1 MLIYNANNSGH
12 YRRNNILC
20 VLLAYEAPADSMIVR
35 LSTAFSSDDVLEIHI
50 LFHELITHA
59 FRNNYASGNI
69 WQNYLTHFIL
79 SNENFFSLACERRTP
94 PQGSLRDIAIHD
106 FEVFM
111 RLFALDNEHLHY
123 IDSFSEDSPQDS
135 PVCEISKAIAETR
148 SARKIFDI
156 VTNWYKNHGVGYFAT
171 RKAFRYDNGK
181 FTPLANDDVGNVRL
195 SDLVGYDAQKSELRA
210 NTEAFISGRPANN
223 VLLYG
228 DGGTGKS
235 TSVKALLNEYFSG
248 GLRVIEIYKHQFRD
262 IQAITQK
269 LRTRN
274 YKFILFIDD
283 LSFEENESDYKYL
296 KAIIEGG
303 IETRPDN
310 ILIYATSN
318 RRHIVREV
326 WKDRDDMEHNGDIH
340 RSDTVEEK
348 LSLASRFGIAI
359 NFSSPVRD
367 SYHEIVR
374 TLAEKSGL
382 NVPDDELISG
392 ADRWEIRH
400 GGMTGR
406 AARQYVDYL
415 LGRQ

>member
-1 MLIYNANNSGH
+1 M
-12 YRRNNILC
+12 C

-35 LSTAFSSDDVLEIHI
+35 LSTAFSSDDTLEIHI
-50 LFHELITHA
+50 LFHELITEA

-79 SNENFFSLACERRTP
+79 SNENFFSLACERRDP
-94 PQGSLRDIAIHD
+94 PQGSLKDIAIHD

-111 RLFALDNEHLHY
+111 RLFALDNEHLRY
-123 IDSFSEDSPQDS
+123 IDNFREDTPQNS
-135 PVCEISKAIAETR
+135 PVCEISKAIAESR

-156 VTNWYKNHGVGYFAT
+156 VTNWYRLHGVGYFST
-171 RKAFRYDNGK
+171 RKAFRYDGGK
-181 FTPLANDDVGNVRL
+181 FVALNNANVGSVVL
-195 SDLVGYDAQKSELRA
+195 SDLVGYEAQKSELRA

-235 TSVKALLNEYFSG
+235 TSVKAILNEYFAQ
-248 GLRVIEIYKHQFRD
+248 GLRVIEIFKHQMKD
-262 IQAITQK
+262 IQAIITK
-269 LRTRN
+269 LRRRN

-283 LSFEENESDYKYL
+283 LSFEEHEVEYKYL
-296 KAIIEGG
+296 KAVIEGG
-303 IETRPDN
+303 IESRPDN
-310 ILIYATSN
+310 VLIYATSN

-359 NFSSPVRD
+359 NYSSPMRKT
-367 SYHEIVR
+367 YHEIVR
-374 TLAEKSGL
+374 SLAERSGL
-382 NVPDDELISG
+382 AVDDGELIAG

-415 LGRQ
+415 LGRK

>member
-1 MLIYNANNSGH
+1 M
-12 YRRNNILC
+12 C

-35 LSTAFSSDDVLEIHI
+35 LSTAFSNDDVLEIHI
-50 LFHELITHA
+50 LFHELITDA
-59 FRNNYASGNI
+59 YANNYASGNI

-79 SNENFFSLACERRTP
+79 SNENFFSLACERRDP
-94 PQGSLRDIAIHD
+94 PQGSLRDIALHD
-106 FEVFM
+106 FEAFK
-111 RLFALDNEHLHY
+111 RLFALDNEHMRY
-123 IDSFSEDSPQDS
+123 IDNFTGDERQNS
-135 PVCEISKAIAETR
+135 PVCEISKAIAE
-148 SARKIFDI
+148 SHDARKIFDI
-156 VTNWYKNHGVGYFAT
+156 VTNWYKRHGVGYFSA
-171 RKAFRYDNGK
+171 RKAFRYDCGK
-181 FTPLANDDVGNVRL
+181 FIPLANENVGDFRL
-195 SDLVGYDAQKSELRA
+195 DDLVGYEAQKSELRA

-235 TSVKALLNEYFSG
+235 TSVKALLNEYFAD

-262 IQAITQK
+262 ILKISEM
-269 LRTRN
+269 LRRRN

-283 LSFEENESDYKYL
+283 LSFEENESEYKYL
-296 KAIIEGG
+296 KAVIEGG

-318 RRHIVREV
+318 RRHIVREI

-348 LSLASRFGIAI
+348 LLLASRFGIAI
-359 NFSSPVRD
+359 NFSSPQRKM
-367 SYHEIVR
+367 YHEIVR
-374 TLAEKSGL
+374 TLAAKAGL
-382 NVPDDELISG
+382 VVDENELISG

-415 LGRQ
+415 CGKCKDKI

>member
-1 MLIYNANNSGH
+1 M
-12 YRRNNILC
+12 C

-35 LSTAFSSDDVLEIHI
+35 LSTAFSSDDTLEIHI
-50 LFHELITHA
+50 LFHELITEA

-79 SNENFFSLACERRTP
+79 SNENFFSLACERRDP
-94 PQGSLRDIAIHD
+94 PQGSLKDIAIHD

-111 RLFALDNEHLHY
+111 RLFALDNEHLRY
-123 IDSFSEDSPQDS
+123 IDNFREDTPQNS
-135 PVCEISKAIAETR
+135 PVCEISKAIAESR

-156 VTNWYKNHGVGYFAT
+156 VTNWYRLHGVGYFST
-171 RKAFRYDNGK
+171 RKAFRYDGGK
-181 FTPLANDDVGNVRL
+181 FVALNNANVGSVVL
-195 SDLVGYDAQKSELRA
+195 SDLVGYEAQKSELRA

-235 TSVKALLNEYFSG
+235 TSVKAILNEYFAQ
-248 GLRVIEIYKHQFRD
+248 GLRVIEIFKHQMKD
-262 IQAITQK
+262 IQAIITK
-269 LRTRN
+269 LRRRN

-283 LSFEENESDYKYL
+283 LSFEEHEVEYKYL
-296 KAIIEGG
+296 KAVIEGG

-310 ILIYATSN
+310 VLIYATSN

-359 NFSSPVRD
+359 NYSSPMRKT
-367 SYHEIVR
+367 YHEIVR
-374 TLAEKSGL
+374 SLAEKSGL
-382 NVPDDELISG
+382 AVDDGELIAG

-415 LGRQ
+415 LGRK

>member
-1 MLIYNANNSGH
+1 M
-12 YRRNNILC
+12 C

-35 LSTAFSSDDVLEIHI
+35 LSTAFSSDDTLEIHI
-50 LFHELITHA
+50 LFHELITEA

-79 SNENFFSLACERRTP
+79 SNENFFSLACERRDP
-94 PQGSLRDIAIHD
+94 PQGSLKDIAIHD

-111 RLFALDNEHLHY
+111 RLFALDNEHLRY
-123 IDSFSEDSPQDS
+123 IDNFREDTPQNS
-135 PVCEISKAIAETR
+135 PVCEISKAIAESR

-156 VTNWYKNHGVGYFAT
+156 VTNWYRLHGVGYFST
-171 RKAFRYDNGK
+171 RKAFRYDGRK
-181 FTPLANDDVGNVRL
+181 FVALNNANVGSVVL
-195 SDLVGYDAQKSELRA
+195 SDLVGYEAQKSELRA

-235 TSVKALLNEYFSG
+235 TSVKAILNEYFAQ
-248 GLRVIEIYKHQFRD
+248 GLRVIEIFKHQMKD
-262 IQAITQK
+262 IQAIITK
-269 LRTRN
+269 LRRRN

-283 LSFEENESDYKYL
+283 LSFEEHEVEYKYL
-296 KAIIEGG
+296 KAVIEGG
-303 IETRPDN
+303 IESRPDN
-310 ILIYATSN
+310 VLIYATSN

-359 NFSSPVRD
+359 NYSSPMRKT
-367 SYHEIVR
+367 YHEIVR
-374 TLAEKSGL
+374 SLAEKSGL
-382 NVPDDELISG
+382 AVDDGELIAG

-415 LGRQ
+415 LGRK

>member
-1 MLIYNANNSGH
+1 M
-12 YRRNNILC
+12 C

-35 LSTAFSSDDVLEIHI
+35 LSTAFSSDDTLEIHI
-50 LFHELITHA
+50 LFHELITEA

-79 SNENFFSLACERRTP
+79 SNENFFSLACERRDP
-94 PQGSLRDIAIHD
+94 PQGSLKDIAIHD

-111 RLFALDNEHLHY
+111 RLFALDNEHLRY
-123 IDSFSEDSPQDS
+123 IDNFREDTPQNS
-135 PVCEISKAIAETR
+135 PVCEISKAIAESR

-156 VTNWYKNHGVGYFAT
+156 VTNWYRLHGVGYFST
-171 RKAFRYDNGK
+171 RKAFRYDGGK
-181 FTPLANDDVGNVRL
+181 FVALNNANVGSVVL
-195 SDLVGYDAQKSELRA
+195 SDLVGYEAQKSELRA

-235 TSVKALLNEYFSG
+235 TSVKAILNEYFAQ
-248 GLRVIEIYKHQFRD
+248 GLRVIEIFKHQMKD
-262 IQAITQK
+262 IQAIITK
-269 LRTRN
+269 LRRRN

-283 LSFEENESDYKYL
+283 LSFEEHEVEYKYL
-296 KAIIEGG
+296 KAVIEGG
-303 IETRPDN
+303 IESRPDN
-310 ILIYATSN
+310 VLIYATSN

-359 NFSSPVRD
+359 NYSSPMRKT
-367 SYHEIVR
+367 YHEIVR
-374 TLAEKSGL
+374 SLAEKSGL
-382 NVPDDELISG
+382 AVDDWELIAG

-415 LGRQ
+415 LGRK

>member
-1 MLIYNANNSGH
+1 M
-12 YRRNNILC
+12 C

-50 LFHELITHA
+50 LFHELITDA
-59 FRNNYASGNI
+59 FANGYASGNI

-79 SNENFFSLACERRTP
+79 TNENFFSLACERNEP
-94 PQGSLRDIAIHD
+94 PQGSLRDIALHD

-111 RLFALDNEHLHY
+111 RLFSLDNEHMHY
-123 IDSFSEDSPQDS
+123 IDNFTEDSDGNS
-135 PVCEISKAIAETR
+135 VVCEISKAIAESHDT
-148 SARKIFDI
+148 RKIYDI
-156 VTNWYKNHGVGYFAT
+156 VTNYYRRHGTGIFAEH
-171 RKAFRYDNGK
+171 KAFRYDGEK
-181 FTPLANDDVGNVRL
+181 IQPLRNGNVGDVRL
-195 SDLVGYDAQKSELRA
+195 DDLVGYEVQKSELRA

-235 TSVKALLNEYFSG
+235 TSIKALLNEYFDE
-248 GLRVIEIYKHQFRD
+248 GLRVIEVYKHQFRD
-262 IQAITQK
+262 ILKITER
-269 LRTRN
+269 LRRRN

-283 LSFEENESDYKYL
+283 LSFEENESEYKYL
-296 KAIIEGG
+296 KAVIEGG
-303 IETRPDN
+303 IETRPEN
-310 ILIYATSN
+310 VLIYATSN
-318 RRHIVREV
+318 RRHIVREI

-348 LSLASRFGIAI
+348 LSLASRFGIAL
-359 NFSSPVRD
+359 NYSSPQRKM
-367 SYHEIVR
+367 YHEIVK
-374 TLAEKSGL
+374 TLALKSGL
-382 NVPDDELISG
+382 EIEEGELISG

-415 LGRQ
+415 LGRR

>member
-1 MLIYNANNSGH
+1 M
-12 YRRNNILC
+12 C

-50 LFHELITHA
+50 LFHELITEA

-79 SNENFFSLACERRTP
+79 SNENFFSLACERRSP
-94 PQGSLRDIAIHD
+94 PQGSLRDIAVHD

-123 IDSFSEDSPQDS
+123 IDSFREDSPQNS
-135 PVCEISKAIAETR
+135 PVCEISEAIAETH

-156 VTNWYKNHGVGYFAT
+156 VTSWYKNHGVGYFAT
-171 RKAFRYDNGK
+171 RKAFRYVDGK
-181 FTPLANDDVGNVRL
+181 FSALSNNDVGDVRL
-195 SDLVGYDAQKSELRA
+195 SDLVGYESQKAELRA
-210 NTEAFISGRPANN
+210 NTEAFLAGRPANN

-235 TSVKALLNEYFSG
+235 TSVKALLNEYFAD
-248 GLRVIEIYKHQFRD
+248 GLRVIELYKHQFRD
-262 IQAITQK
+262 IHARTQK

-283 LSFEENESDYKYL
+283 LSFEENESEYKYL

-303 IETRPDN
+303 IESRPGN

-318 RRHIVREV
+318 RRHIVREI

-348 LSLASRFGIAI
+348 LSLASRFGIAV
-359 NFSSPVRD
+359 NFSSPRRD
-367 SYHEIVR
+367 AYHEIVR
-374 TLAEKSGL
+374 TLAAKAGL
-382 NVPDDELISG
+382 AADDGELFAG
-392 ADRWEIRH
+392 ADRWELRH

-415 LGRQ
+415 MGRKAE

>member
-1 MLIYNANNSGH
+1 M
-12 YRRNNILC
+12 C
-20 VLLAYEAPADSMIVR
+20 VLLAYEAPANSMIVR
-35 LSTAFSSDDVLEIHI
+35 LSTAFSSDDTLKIHI
-50 LFHELITHA
+50 LFHELITEA

-79 SNENFFSLACERRTP
+79 SNENFFSLACERRDP
-94 PQGSLRDIAIHD
+94 PQGSLRDIALHD

-111 RLFALDNEHLHY
+111 RLFALDNEHMHY
-123 IDSFSEDSPQDS
+123 IDSFIGDENQTS
-135 PVCEISKAIAETR
+135 PVCEISKAIDDTH
-148 SARKIFDI
+148 SSRKIYDI
-156 VTNWYKNHGVGYFAT
+156 VTRWYKNHGVGYFST
-171 RKAFRYDNGK
+171 RKAFRYDGSN
-181 FTPLANDDVGNVRL
+181 FIALNNSDVGDVRL
-195 SDLVGYDAQKSELRA
+195 DDLVGYESQKSELRA
-210 NTEAFISGRPANN
+210 NTEAFISGKPANN

-235 TSVKALLNEYFSG
+235 TSVKALLNEYFAD
-248 GLRVIEIYKHQFRD
+248 GLRVIELYKHQFRD
-262 IQAITQK
+262 IQSIIGR
-269 LRTRN
+269 LRQRN

-296 KAIIEGG
+296 KAVIEGG
-303 IETRPDN
+303 IETKPDN

-340 RSDTVEEK
+340 RSDTMEEK

-359 NFSSPVRD
+359 NYSSPRREA
-367 SYHEIVR
+367 YHEIVR
-374 TLAEKSGL
+374 TLARKSGL
-382 NVPDDELISG
+382 YVDDKELISG

-415 LGRQ
+415 AGCDMK

>member
-1 MLIYNANNSGH
+1 M
-12 YRRNNILC
+12 C

-35 LSTAFSSDDVLEIHI
+35 LSTAFSSDDTLEIHI
-50 LFHELITHA
+50 LFHELITEA

-79 SNENFFSLACERRTP
+79 SNENFFSLACERRDP
-94 PQGSLRDIAIHD
+94 PQGSLRDIGLHD
-106 FEVFM
+106 FEVVM
-111 RLFALDNEHLHY
+111 RLFQLDNEHMHY
-123 IDSFSEDSPQDS
+123 IDSFSGDTNNSS
-135 PVCEISKAIAETR
+135 PVCEISKAIAESHSSR
-148 SARKIFDI
+148 QIFDI
-156 VTNWYKNHGVGYFAT
+156 VTNWYKRHGVGYFAT
-171 RKAFRYDNGK
+171 RKAFRYDGGK
-181 FTPLANDDVGNVRL
+181 FIPLANENVGDVRL
-195 SDLVGYDAQKSELRA
+195 SDLVGYEAQKSELRA
-210 NTEAFISGRPANN
+210 NTEAFLAGKPANN

-235 TSVKALLNEYFSG
+235 TSVKALLNEYFSD

-262 IQAITQK
+262 ILSITAR
-269 LRTRN
+269 LRNRN

-283 LSFEENESDYKYL
+283 LSFEEDESDYKYL

-303 IETRPDN
+303 IEARPDN
-310 ILIYATSN
+310 MLIYATSN
-318 RRHIVREV
+318 RRHIVREI
-326 WKDRDDMEHNGDIH
+326 WKDRDDMEHDGDIH

-359 NFSSPVRD
+359 NYSSPRRE

-382 NVPDDELISG
+382 VIDDGELIAG

-415 LGRQ
+415 LGRDVK

>member
-1 MLIYNANNSGH
+1 M
-12 YRRNNILC
+12 C

-50 LFHELITHA
+50 LFHELITDA

-79 SNENFFSLACERRTP
+79 SNENFFSLACERKDP
-94 PQGSLRDIAIHD
+94 PQGSLRDIALHD
-106 FEVFM
+106 FEAFM
-111 RLFALDNEHLHY
+111 RLFALDNEHMHY
-123 IDSFSEDSPQDS
+123 IDNFTGNENSSS
-135 PVCEISKAIAETR
+135 PVCEISKAIAESR
-148 SARKIFDI
+148 NARKIYDI
-156 VTNWYKNHGVGYFAT
+156 VTNFYKRHGAGIFACN
-171 RKAFRYDNGK
+171 KAFRYDGENIL
-181 FTPLANDDVGNVRL
+181 PVPNENVGNLRL
-195 SDLVGYDAQKSELRA
+195 DDLVGYEVQKAELRA
-210 NTEAFISGRPANN
+210 NTEAFLSGLPANN

-235 TSVKALLNEYFSG
+235 TSIKALLNEYFDR
-248 GLRVIEIYKHQFRD
+248 GLRIIEVYKHQFRD
-262 IQAITQK
+262 ILDITEK
-269 LRTRN
+269 LRKRN

-283 LSFEENESDYKYL
+283 LSFEENESEYKYL
-296 KAIIEGG
+296 KAVIEGG
-303 IETRPDN
+303 IEMRPDN

-318 RRHIVREV
+318 RRHIVREI

-348 LSLASRFGIAI
+348 LSLASRFGIAL
-359 NFSSPVRD
+359 NYSSPMRQM
-367 SYHEIVR
+367 YHEIVR
-374 TLAEKSGL
+374 TLARKSGL
-382 NVPDDELISG
+382 YVPDDELISG

-415 LGRQ
+415 LGRKGE

>member
-1 MLIYNANNSGH
+1 M
-12 YRRNNILC
+12 C

-35 LSTAFSSDDVLEIHI
+35 LSTAFSNDDTLEIHI
-50 LFHELITHA
+50 LFHELIA
-59 FRNNYASGNI
+59 QAYENNYASGNI

-79 SNENFFSLACERRTP
+79 TNENFFSLACERREP
-94 PQGSLRDIAIHD
+94 PKGSLRDIALRD
-106 FEVFM
+106 FSAFM
-111 RLFALDNEHLHY
+111 KLFNLENEHMSY
-123 IDSFSEDSPQDS
+123 IDNFISDGNNTSQI
-135 PVCEISKAIAETR
+135 CEISKAIAEMKTPQ
-148 SARKIFDI
+148 KIFEL
-156 VTNWYKNHGVGYFAT
+156 VTNFYKRHGAGIFALN
-171 RKAFRYDNGK
+171 RAFR
-181 FTPLANDDVGNVRL
+181 FEDDEFVPVENVGDVRL
-195 SDLVGYDAQKSELRA
+195 DDLVGYEIQKHELIA

-235 TSVKALLNEYFSG
+235 TSVKAILNEYFDK
-248 GLRVIEIYKHQFRD
+248 GLRVIEVYKHQFRD
-262 IQAITQK
+262 ILKITEK
-269 LRTRN
+269 LRKRN
-274 YKFILFIDD
+274 YKFIIFIDD
-283 LSFEENESDYKYL
+283 LSFEENESEYKYL

-303 IETRPDN
+303 IETKPDN

-318 RRHIVREV
+318 RRHIVREI

-359 NFSSPVRD
+359 NYSSPRRE

-374 TLAEKSGL
+374 TLARKSGL
-382 NVPDDELISG
+382 YVDDKELISG

-415 LGRQ
+415 SGRDVK